1 MFPALHI
8 YRDFVH
14 VNLAYIKKRLSIFSV
29 FICHTPPPNKTFN
42 SELKLVIL
50 QMYNLYIMPKSQCS
64 WFILSFRNYYITAG
78 TGSQWNLH
86 LSVLVI
92 CQEGGTIPHKLVD
105 VAILKVAKNCISSYS
120 FLAYLVVTNVARD
133 VQISWIKLIC
143 YPLNHH
149 GTSKNLTGS
158 TEEK

>member
-14 VNLAYIKKRLSIFSV
+14 VNLAYIKKRLSIFSA
-29 FICHTPPPNKTFN
+29 FICHTSPPSKTFN

-50 QMYNLYIMPKSQCS
+50 QMYNLYIMLKSQCS
-64 WFILSFRNYYITAG
+64 WFILPLNSETTTSQQEQVLSEICICPSWSFAR
-78 TGSQWNLH
+78 
-86 LSVLVI
+86 
-92 CQEGGTIPHKLVD
+92 
-105 VAILKVAKNCISSYS
+105 KVVPFLTNWWMLQFSSYS

-133 VQISWIKLIC
+133 VQISWIKLIR
-143 YPLNHH
+143 YPLNHC